1 MENKIS
7 ENHYETLVDKTI
19 IHNLE
24 REIEFMKNEI
34 IVKNEILQNLIRYN
48 TQIDNI
54 NENAW
59 NIKDTSDTCSCRHMF
74 LPNMLLQKLF
84 SLYRWIKPLQ

>member
-1 MENKIS
+1 MQNKISEKLNSHS

-24 REIEFMKNEI
+24 EEIEFMKNEI

-59 NIKDTSDTCSCRHMF
+59 NINPIQDGGGEGGGAKRF
-74 LPNMLLQKLF
+74 
-84 SLYRWIKPLQ
+84 